1 MKFLSTL
8 GFRMRKDF
16 KFIAGGL
23 TFIALVA
30 VCIFFC
36 LFRYM
41 DSETVRRVKDV
52 AQVHL
57 HGMSNQEMN
66 RYEAIKSLRFRQ
78 TGMKIETLHEK
89 GVLSDAEKVKKE
101 LLELAHLQRLSSCTL
116 VAEDGTLETIYGES
130 IARLGDPSFLMDS
143 LRAGSRSVTGG
154 WGSTGQLVIYASPL
168 SVSMS
173 SGKRSLGL
181 L

>member
-78 TGMKIETLHEK
+78 MGMKIETLHEK

-101 LLELAHLQRLSSCTL
+101 LLELAHLSACQAALLLPRT
-116 VAEDGTLETIYGES
+116 
-130 IARLGDPSFLMDS
+130 ARSKPS
-143 LRAGSRSVTGG
+143 TEK
-154 WGSTGQLVIYASPL
+154 ASPGWAIPA
-168 SVSMS
+168 S
-173 SGKRSLGL
+173 
-181 L
+181 